1 MDSQR
6 TSQTVLPDTTLQ
18 SASGVTTPDLAAEE
32 KVQQHHEKNF
42 EDQPGQPQD
51 ESPAIKESYPTG
63 MLLVPILVSTLCAV
77 FLVSLD
83 MTIIGTA
90 IPKITD
96 EFNGLDSVSWV
107 SDLHK
112 YASRLHVT
120 ALTMSSTAPHTS

>member
-1 MDSQR
+1 MNSQNASR
-6 TSQTVLPDTTLQ
+6 TVLPDTTMQ
-18 SASGVTTPDLAAEE
+18 SASGVTTPDLVAEE
-32 KVQQHHEKNF
+32 KAQQHHEQGF
-42 EDQPGQPQD
+42 GDQPTLLQFD
-51 ESPAIKESYPTG
+51 MSVDKEEYPTG

-107 SDLHK
+107 SLEFIHLLL
-112 YASRLHVT
+112 SCMWQL
-120 ALTMSSTAPHTS
+120 